1 MTSPTK
7 GVTVPGRLI
16 PDAALSEQAFAA
28 RHRVLSLL
36 LWAHVPVI
44 LVLGFF
50 TGQLSPGHHAALL
63 LAVLGGVMVCGVAG
77 GMAVS
82 RRGRALAV
90 SIGFTLAADALVHAG
105 GGMIDLH
112 FHFFVVIAL
121 IGLYQEWMAF
131 ACAVVLVAVHHF
143 GIGVLAPGLV
153 FGGHEGHSTG
163 GVLARAL
170 LHAGFV
176 LAMAAA
182 QIAYWH
188 FDATARRENERQQA
202 EVAEEA
208 AAQLR
213 AAAEEAARREEAA
226 RVEAQSQLDRAEQ
239 MAVRL
244 EDVLQRT
251 SATGAR
257 LRTDADE
264 ALTGFEA
271 ALSDVTKTVAHAS
284 DQVTTTLTDADAALR
299 SLEEL
304 GTSVADIAAIA
315 GLIQAVADQ
324 TNLLAL
330 NATIEAAR
338 AGEVGKGFA
347 VVAGEVKQLAGQ
359 TATATA
365 RIEATVAEVTTGAA
379 AVGAAVSGMTSRLG
393 AVADAQRL
401 AASVMEEQVSMASQ
415 TRGQI
420 TSAADEVA
428 NSATSVS
435 VR

>member
-1 MTSPTK
+1 MTAL
-7 GVTVPGRLI
+7 GRLI
-16 PDAALSEQAFAA
+16 PDVTLSEQAFAA
-28 RHRVLSLL
+28 RHRVLRLL
-36 LWAHVPVI
+36 LWTHVPVI
-44 LVLGFF
+44 LMLGYF
-50 TGQLSPGHHAALL
+50 TGQLDPHRHATLL
-63 LAVLGGVMVCGVAG
+63 LGVLGAVMVCGVTAG
-77 GMAVS
+77 VAQSQTGRAVS
-82 RRGRALAV
+82 T
-90 SIGFTLAADALVHAG
+90 SIGFLLAADALVHAG

-121 IGLYQEWMAF
+121 IGLYQSWVPF
-131 ACAVVLVAVHHF
+131 ALAIVLVAAHHF
-143 GIGVLAPGLV
+143 GVGMLTPGLV
-153 FGGHEGHSTG
+153 FGGEHAAHGTG
-163 GVLARAL
+163 AVVWRAL

-182 QIAYWH
+182 QITYWY
-188 FDATARRENERQQA
+188 FDVAARRENERVQA
-202 EVAEEA
+202 ELADEG

-213 AAAEEAARREEAA
+213 AAAEEAQRREDAA
-226 RVEAQSQLDRAEQ
+226 RTEADAQLARAEQ

-271 ALSDVTKTVAHAS
+271 ALSDVTRTVTHAS
-284 DQVTTTLTDADAALR
+284 DQVSTTLTDADAALR
-299 SLEEL
+299 SLQEL
-304 GTSVADIAAIA
+304 QTSVADIAAIA
-315 GLIQAVADQ
+315 NLIQAVADQ

-379 AVGAAVSGMTSRLG
+379 AVGAAVSGMTNRLG
-393 AVADAQRL
+393 TVADAQRL
-401 AASVMEEQVSMASQ
+401 AATVMEEQVSMAAH
-415 TRGQI
+415 TRGLV
-420 TSAADEVA
+420 TTAADEVA
-428 NSATSVS
+428 NSAAEVAA
-435 VR
+435 R

>member
-1 MTSPTK
+1 MTLLA
-7 GVTVPGRLI
+7 RLI
-16 PDAALSEQAFAA
+16 PDVVLSEEAFTA
-28 RHRVLSLL
+28 RHRVLRVL
-36 LWAHVPVI
+36 LWLHVPVI

-50 TGQLSPGHHAALL
+50 QHQLSPGHHATVLL
-63 LAVLGGVMVCGVAG
+63 VVLGGVMVCGVISGTAR
-77 GMAVS
+77 S
-82 RRGRALAV
+82 QRGRAVATSVGLLL
-90 SIGFTLAADALVHAG
+90 SADALVQAG
-105 GGMIDLH
+105 GGLVDLH

-121 IGLYQEWMAF
+121 IGLYQNWLPF
-131 ACAVVLVAVHHF
+131 ALAVVLVAVQHF
-143 GIGVLAPGLV
+143 GVGMLAPELV
-153 FGGHEGHSTG
+153 FGDHSDHEGISM
-163 GVLARAL
+163 LSRAL

-182 QIAYWH
+182 QVTYWH
-188 FDATARRENERQQA
+188 FDVAVRRDNERRQA
-202 EVAEEA
+202 DLAEANTSE
-208 AAQLR
+208 LR
-213 AAAEEAARREEAA
+213 AAAEEAERRAEAA
-226 RVEAQSQLDRAEQ
+226 RAEAAAHIARAEK

-264 ALTGFEA
+264 ALIGFEA
-271 ALSDVTKTVAHAS
+271 ALSDVTKTVSHAG
-284 DQVTTTLTDADAALR
+284 DQVTTTLTDADTALR

-304 GTSVADIAAIA
+304 RTSVGDIAAIA
-315 GLIQAVADQ
+315 NLIQAVADQ

-347 VVAGEVKQLAGQ
+347 VVAAEVKQLAGQ

-393 AVADAQRL
+393 AVADTQRL
-401 AASVMEEQVSMASQ
+401 ASAVMAEQVTMAAQ
-415 TRGQI
+415 TRSLI

-428 NSATSVS
+428 RSASEVA
-435 VR
+435 VAVP

>member
-1 MTSPTK
+1 MSALA
-7 GVTVPGRLI
+7 RLI
-16 PDAALSEQAFAA
+16 PDVRLSDHAFDA
-28 RHRVLSLL
+28 RHRVLRVL
-36 LWAHVPVI
+36 LWVHVPVI
-44 LVLGFF
+44 LVIGFF
-50 TGQLSPGHHAALL
+50 SGQLSPGHHAPLL
-63 LAVLGGVMVCGVAG
+63 LAVLGGVMVCGVIAG
-77 GMAVS
+77 LAAS
-82 RRGRALAV
+82 QRGRAIATSV
-90 SIGFTLAADALVHAG
+90 GFLLAADALVHAG
-105 GGMIDLH
+105 GGLIDLH

-121 IGLYQEWMAF
+121 IGLYQDWLAF
-131 ACAVVLVAVHHF
+131 ALAVLLVAGHHF
-143 GIGVLAPGLV
+143 GIGLLAPSLV
-153 FGGHEGHSTG
+153 FGEHGDHSTG
-163 GVLARAL
+163 AVFNRAL

-176 LAMAAA
+176 LAMSAA
-182 QIAYWH
+182 QVTYWH
-188 FDATARRENERQQA
+188 FDAAVRRENEARQTQL
-202 EVAEEA
+202 AEESA
-208 AAQLR
+208 TQLR
-213 AAAEEAARREEAA
+213 EAAEEASRREESA
-226 RVEAQSQLDRAEQ
+226 RAEAQAQLERSEQ

-264 ALTGFEA
+264 ALSGFES
-271 ALSDVTKTVAHAS
+271 ALSDVTRTVTHAS
-284 DQVTTTLTDADAALR
+284 DQVTTTLSDADAALK

-304 GTSVADIAAIA
+304 RTSVADIATIA
-315 GLIQAVADQ
+315 NLIQAVADQ

-379 AVGAAVSGMTSRLG
+379 AVGTAVGGMTSRLG

-401 AASVMEEQVSMASQ
+401 AASVMDEQVAMAAQ
-415 TRGQI
+415 TRSLV

-428 NSATSVS
+428 KSASEVS

>member
-1 MTSPTK
+1 MT
-7 GVTVPGRLI
+7 VLGRLI
-16 PDAALSEQAFAA
+16 PDVALTEQAFAA
-28 RHRVLSLL
+28 RHRVLRLL
-36 LWAHVPVI
+36 LWSHVPVI
-44 LVLGFF
+44 LLLGYF
-50 TGQLSPGHHAALL
+50 TGELSPGHHATLL
-63 LAVLGGVMVCGVAG
+63 LAVLGGVMACGV
-77 GMAVS
+77 VS
-82 RRGRALAV
+82 GIAQSQRGRALSTSV
-90 SIGFTLAADALVHAG
+90 GFLLAADALVHAG

-121 IGLYQEWMAF
+121 IGLYQDWVAF
-131 ACAVVLVAVHHF
+131 AVAVLLVATHHF
-143 GIGVLAPGLV
+143 GVGLVTPGLV
-153 FGGHEGHSTG
+153 FGGHVDHSEGALLG
-163 GVLARAL
+163 RAL

-182 QIAYWH
+182 QVTYWH
-188 FDATARRENERQQA
+188 FAAAARREDERQQA
-202 EVAEEA
+202 DLAEEGA
-208 AAQLR
+208 SRLR
-213 AAAEEAARREEAA
+213 AAAEEASRREEAA
-226 RVEAQSQLDRAEQ
+226 RIEAQAQLDRAEQ

-264 ALTGFEA
+264 ALSGFES
-271 ALSDVTKTVAHAS
+271 ALSDVTKTVSHAS
-284 DQVTTTLTDADAALR
+284 DQVGTTLTDAEVALK

-304 GTSVADIAAIA
+304 RTSVADIAAIA
-315 GLIQAVADQ
+315 NLIQAVADQ

-401 AASVMEEQVSMASQ
+401 AAAVMDEQVAMAAQ
-415 TRGQI
+415 TRNLVTG
-420 TSAADEVA
+420 AADEVA
-428 NSATSVS
+428 SSAASIT